1 VKTLG
6 IIVAIIAAMFLSAIW
21 SGWVLT
27 VLWGWFIVPL
37 FGLPALSLVY
47 AIGFSLVVRFLVF
60 QIPNTTK
67 NEDTSYKIYE
77 AAAYSVVQ
85 PLVFLGVGFIVTLFM

>member
-1 VKTLG
+1 MKTLG

-21 SGWVLT
+21 SGYVLT

-47 AIGFSLVVRFLVF
+47 AIGLSLVVGYLTHQLTPTSGKEV
-60 QIPNTTK
+60 
-67 NEDTSYKIYE
+67 NEYLMTAGWYAFIK
-77 AAAYSVVQ
+77 
-85 PLVFLGVGFIVTLFM
+85 PLVFLGVGFVVTLFM